1 MERHRGIERD
11 TERER
16 KEAGRERERERGFNM
31 MRNKKVFS
39 N

>member
-16 KEAGRERERERGFNM
+16 KEAGRERERERFQHDE
-31 MRNKKVFS
+31 K
-39 N
+39 